1 MAEKAFFTAG
11 TCRFSMQKRRTDAT
25 TKRQLSDERKMIDT
39 RPAEPLRSE
48 LSVRLERVVLS
59 GAILP
64 EMQYEHEQ
72 PLDEL
77 EQLAQTAGARVV
89 GKLEQKARAIEPAYC
104 IGKGKAEMLAAM
116 VDELDADSVIF
127 DNDLTPAQI
136 RNLER
141 LIGCK
146 VLDRSELILD
156 IFASRARTHQSRL
169 QVELAQLE
177 YTMPRLQRM
186 WSHLGNIE
194 GGIGTRGPGERQLET
209 DRRLARK
216 RAVQLRKEIDEIIDR
231 KAREVQSR
239 GDEFTVSLV
248 GYTNAGK
255 STLMKALTGAD
266 VLVEDKLFATLD
278 TCTRVWPIG
287 VHRKALLSDTV
298 GFIRRLPHHLVASFH
313 ATLEE
318 ATQADLLLH
327 VVDTSHPECES
338 QIKAVEAVLGEIGC
352 AAKPAVLVFNKI
364 DAVTD
369 HSLVTRLRMDCPM
382 SVEISAR
389 TDEGL
394 DELTAMV
401 ARMAADRDVEVHLE
415 THCGN
420 GKLFAYL
427 AEHGRV
433 IEQEYAGD
441 AVRLTAVIPPRHV
454 GQLRKLAGGKVEV
467 EGNDE

>member
-1 MAEKAFFTAG
+1 
-11 TCRFSMQKRRTDAT
+11 
-25 TKRQLSDERKMIDT
+25 MITT
-39 RPAEPLRSE
+39 RPAELLRSE

-64 EMQYEHEQ
+64 DMQHEHEE
-72 PLDEL
+72 PLREL
-77 EQLAQTAGARVV
+77 EQLAQTAGAHVV
-89 GKLEQKARAIEPAYC
+89 GKLDQKARAIEPAYC
-104 IGKGKAEMLAAM
+104 IGKGKAEMLAAF
-116 VDELDADSVIF
+116 VDELGADSVIF

-156 IFASRARTHQSRL
+156 IFASRARTHQARL

-177 YTMPRLQRM
+177 YTMPRLQKM

-209 DRRLARK
+209 DRRFARK
-216 RAVQLRKEIDEIIDR
+216 RAVQLRKEISEIVDR
-231 KAREVQSR
+231 KAREVRSR
-239 GDEFTVSLV
+239 SGEFTVSLV

-255 STLMKALTGAD
+255 STLMNALTGAG

-278 TCTRVWPIG
+278 TCTRVWPMG
-287 VHRKALLSDTV
+287 DHRKALLSDTV

-338 QIKAVEAVLGEIGC
+338 QIRAVEGVLGEIGC
-352 AAKPAVLVFNKI
+352 AAKPTVLVFNKI

-369 HSLVTRLRMDCPM
+369 HSLVTRLRMDYPA
-382 SVEISAR
+382 SIEVSAR
-389 TDEGL
+389 SGQAL

-401 ARMAADRDVEVHLE
+401 ARIATDREVQVHIE

-433 IEQEYAGD
+433 IASEYAGD
-441 AVRLTAVIPPRHV
+441 AVRLTAAIPPRHLA
-454 GQLRKLAGGKVEV
+454 QLRKLAGGKVDV
-467 EGNDE
+467 AGMMNDE

>member
-1 MAEKAFFTAG
+1 
-11 TCRFSMQKRRTDAT
+11 
-25 TKRQLSDERKMIDT
+25 MIDT

-48 LSVRLERVVLS
+48 LSVRLEHVVLS
-59 GAILP
+59 GAVLP
-64 EMQYEHEQ
+64 DMQHDHDE
-72 PLDEL
+72 PLSEL
-77 EQLAQTAGARVV
+77 EQLAETAGARVV
-89 GKLEQKARAIEPAYC
+89 GKLDQKTRTIEPAYC
-104 IGKGKAEMLAAM
+104 IGRGKAEMLAAM

-141 LIGCK
+141 LIGRK

-156 IFASRARTHQSRL
+156 IFASHARTHQARL

-209 DRRLARK
+209 DRRLARR
-216 RAVQLRKEIDEIIDR
+216 RAVQLRKEISQIIDR
-231 KAREVQSR
+231 KAREVRSR
-239 GDEFTVSLV
+239 SDEFTVSLV

-255 STLMKALTGAD
+255 STLMNALTGAG

-287 VHRKALLSDTV
+287 AHRKALLSDTV
-298 GFIRRLPHHLVASFH
+298 GFIRHLPHHLVASFH

-327 VVDTSHPECES
+327 VVDASHPECES
-338 QIKAVEAVLGEIGC
+338 QIKAVEAVLSEIGC
-352 AAKPAVLVFNKI
+352 SGKPCVVVFNKI
-364 DAVTD
+364 DAVIE
-369 HSLVTRLRMDCPM
+369 HSCVTRLRMDYPA
-382 SVEISAR
+382 SIEVSAR
-389 TDEGL
+389 SGQGL

-401 ARMAADRDVEVHLE
+401 AQSAADRDVLVHVE

-420 GKLFAYL
+420 GRLFAYL

-433 IEQEYAGD
+433 TAREYAGD
-441 AVRLTAVIPPRHV
+441 AVRLSAAIPPRHL
-454 GQLRKLAGGKVEV
+454 GQLRKLAGGKVDV
-467 EGNDE
+467 ERMMNDE